1 MYIFTLFCIK
11 KEGLCGMTI
20 ETGAL
25 YNRQIKEYIEEKRN
39 NILVGEK
46 RRFLRKLFYISISL
60 RQMIRSYKISL
71 NINKVWG
78 SSSTKI
84 MQLQL

>member
-1 MYIFTLFCIK
+1 
-11 KEGLCGMTI
+11 MTI